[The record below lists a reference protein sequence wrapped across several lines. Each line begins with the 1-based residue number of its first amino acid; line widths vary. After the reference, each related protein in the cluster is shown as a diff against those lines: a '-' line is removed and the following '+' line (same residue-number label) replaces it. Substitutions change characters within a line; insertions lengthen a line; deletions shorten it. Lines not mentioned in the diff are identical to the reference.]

1 MSLLRN
7 IGRAFS
13 TGRSAAKRAA
23 KAAEQYAMQAAEDR
37 KRLEAKTE
45 KEKARAQ
52 KLALR
57 GLRSRRAASRNYNEA
72 QGVPTIG

>member
-1 MSLLRN
+1 M
-7 IGRAFS
+7 FS
-13 TGRSAAKRAA
+13 TGRSAAKRAS
-23 KAAEQYAMQAAEDR
+23 KAAEQYALQAAAER
-37 KRLEAKTE
+37 EKLEKKTE
-45 KEKARAQ
+45 REKARAQ